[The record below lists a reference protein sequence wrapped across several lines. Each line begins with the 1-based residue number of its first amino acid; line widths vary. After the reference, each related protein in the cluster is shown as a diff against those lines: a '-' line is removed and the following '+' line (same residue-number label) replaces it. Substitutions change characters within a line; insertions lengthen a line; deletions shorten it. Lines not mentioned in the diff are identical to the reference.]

1 MKILCL
7 KNVLI
12 LQIIFS
18 KFSKFFFTEN
28 QFSIYIFFMLRKN
41 LLFLIF
47 LAMILGAVLFGT
59 HYYAKIFYKNVRIRQ
74 ENAFYLFIPTNS
86 TFDDVMELLKQNH
99 LLENY
104 ESFVWLSHIKN
115 YQNHVNPGKYR
126 LYNNMS
132 NNELINLL
140 RSGRQVPIKL
150 VFTNIR
156 TIENLA
162 GVVGKQIEADS
173 MEISDLLHDEAFI
186 EKFGFDRTSIP
197 ALFIP
202 NTYEFY
208 WNTSARKFVT
218 KMKREYDKFWNDSR
232 RNKAKAIGLTPKE
245 VAVLASIVQA
255 EQNTHKEEKP
265 IIAGL
270 YINRLK
276 KRMYL
281 QSDPTIVFA
290 KGDFSIKRVLNR
302 DKAIDSPYNTYKR
315 IGLPPGPIN
324 FPEISSLDAVLNY
337 DKNDYLFMCAKED
350 FSGYHYF
357 AKTNRQHAIYA
368 RRYQA
373 ALNKQKIYR

>member
-1 MKILCL
+1 
-7 KNVLI
+7 
-12 LQIIFS
+12 
-18 KFSKFFFTEN
+18 
-28 QFSIYIFFMLRKN
+28 MLRKN